1 MNRFL
6 NKGSNLNIPNILTA
20 FRLLVIPAIMVM
32 LTYKTPLINFFTG
45 LLFLIATLTDIVDG
59 YVARKYDL
67 VTNLGKLLDPLADK
81 LLVLT
86 ALIMLIPLGRVPA
99 WIVVLI
105 VLRETGIT
113 SLRAVAANEGIVIAA
128 SALGKHKNL
137 FQVIATIGLI
147 MHHTYPVAKI
157 KNVPISLNFHASGM
171 LVMWIA
177 LFLTLWSG
185 IDYFVKFY
193 QESSRDKKS
202 QRRPGSP

>member
-1 MNRFL
+1 M
-6 NKGSNLNIPNILTA
+6 LTA
-20 FRLLVIPAIMVM
+20 FRLLIIPVIMVM
-32 LTYKTPLINFFTG
+32 LTYETPFINFVTA

-59 YVARKYDL
+59 YIARKYDL

-99 WIVVLI
+99 WIVALI
-105 VLRETGIT
+105 VLRETGVT

-128 SALGKHKNL
+128 SSLGKHKNL

-147 MHHTYPVAKI
+147 MHHTYPLTKVN
-157 KNVPISLNFHASGM
+157 NVPISLNFHASGL

-193 QESSRDKKS
+193 RESSRGKKS
-202 QRRPGSP
+202 